1 MESYFVELTGIGES
15 HLNKEEISG
24 NKLSIDEALI
34 QCEYSLISAGT
45 ELSRA
50 YALKKGFSY
59 PVRPGYCG
67 VGRILKKGA
76 GIKAKIADRVFFNA
90 PPHWFAGRL
99 QTAFRVL

>member
-24 NKLSIDEALI
+24 DKLSVDEALI

-67 VGRILKKGA
+67 VGRILKRA
-76 GIKAKIADRVFFNA
+76 QASRQRSA
-90 PPHWFAGRL
+90 
-99 QTAFRVL
+99 TASFSMRRTPR